1 MPKEAVNN
9 MKEIEVKALYSSI
22 PFENIDSTVIY
33 KHLALHN
40 EYSFLFEN
48 LKYNNKT
55 FSMIGIIPEKK
66 LYNTAILPTIILK

>member
-48 LKYNNKT
+48 LN
-55 FSMIGIIPEKK
+55 II
-66 LYNTAILPTIILK
+66 TRHFQ